1 MKKLTAFVSALLL
14 TAGIA
19 FAGTPSEA
27 DQKWL
32 EVAQKKATEGQRVST
47 PSETRVTL
55 LKEWA
60 SAKGYSVEVTK
71 TDKSFQLEVARA
83 FAQK

>member
-14 TAGIA
+14 TIGMA

-32 EVAQKKATEGQRVST
+32 EVAQKKAAEGQRVST
-47 PSETRVTL
+47 PSETRATL

-60 SAKGYSVEVTK
+60 TTKGYSVEVTK
-71 TDKSFQLEVARA
+71 TDKSFQVEVSRA

>member
-1 MKKLTAFVSALLL
+1 MKKLTTFTSALLL
-14 TAGIA
+14 TVGMA

-32 EVAQKKATEGQRVST
+32 EVAQKKAAEGQRVST
-47 PSETRVTL
+47 PSETRATL

-60 SAKGYSVEVTK
+60 TNKGYSVEVTK
-71 TDKSFQLEVARA
+71 TDKSFQLEVSRA

>member
-1 MKKLTAFVSALLL
+1 MKKLTAFTSALLL
-14 TAGIA
+14 TVGIA
-19 FAGTPSEA
+19 LAGTSSEA

-32 EVAQKKATEGQRVST
+32 EVAQKKAAEGQRVST
-47 PSETRVTL
+47 PSETRVAL

-60 SAKGYSVEVTK
+60 STKGYAVEVTK
-71 TDKSFQLEVARA
+71 TDKSFQIEVSRA